1 MKLLLVEDD
10 EMIAEAVSTAL
21 GDAGYDVQVARDGD
35 SANSA
40 LREHAYEMVLLDITL
55 LRVSGCLW
63 PCGHPPIQEHA
74 SRTKTRAG
82 GTLAQ
87 TTWLSRS
94 LRPDGSWCS
103 LLRRS

>member
-21 GDAGYDVQVARDGD
+21 GDAGYDVQIARDGD
-35 SANSA
+35 SA
-40 LREHAYEMVLLDITL
+40 
-55 LRVSGCLW
+55 GCLW

-87 TTWLSRS
+87 TTWLPRS
-94 LRPDGSWCS
+94 LRPDGSWRS